1 MFKAGL
7 KDVVAVQT
15 QIASVEGKIGELRY
29 RGKLVDSV
37 IAGRSFEETA
47 YFLWRGQFP
56 SPTQYTEL
64 TAKFEHY
71 RTLPAH
77 ISEVAQALPAE
88 TPLMDGMRTLVS
100 ALYDK
105 KFAALAPAEQAIAL
119 TAALPVMTAVLYR
132 RQKGLDI
139 VAPNR
144 KLIHTA
150 NYLWMLTGEEPTA
163 AQTEALETY
172 LKLTMEHG
180 LNASTFAARVT
191 VSTESDMV
199 AAVTSALGTMKGP
212 LHGGAP
218 SGVIALLDEINSA
231 KDVDRVITH
240 KLDAGEKI
248 MGFGHRIY
256 RTEDPRSILLRQK
269 CLELQGHDAW
279 LDLAVEAER
288 RIIEL
293 LNERKPGRALYTNVE
308 FYAAAI
314 MRSISMPP
322 ELFTPTFSIAR
333 IVGWT
338 AHVMEQQAD
347 NAIFRPQS
355 EYIGNQKN
363 PVSN

>member
-1 MFKAGL
+1 MFQKGL

-15 QIASVEGKIGELRY
+15 AIASVEGDKGELRY
-29 RGKLVDSV
+29 RGVLVERV
-37 IAGRSFEETA
+37 TAGRSFEETA
-47 YFLWRGQFP
+47 YFLWNGQFP
-56 SPTQYTEL
+56 TVQQHEEL
-64 TAKFEHY
+64 KRQFAKY
-71 RTLPAH
+71 RTLPSYLQQIAR
-77 ISEVAQALPAE
+77 ELPADA
-88 TPLMDGMRTLVS
+88 PLMDKMRTLLS
-100 ALYDK
+100 AYYTEEYLN
-105 KFAALAPAEQAIAL
+105 LPPAEQAVAL

-132 RQKGLDI
+132 LQTGQDI
-139 VAPNR
+139 IAPDSS
-144 KLIHTA
+144 LSHTA
-150 NYLWMLTGEEPTA
+150 NYLWMLTGEKPAA

-180 LNASTFAARVT
+180 MNASTFAARVT

-199 AAVTSALGTMKGP
+199 AAVTSALGAMKGP

-218 SGVIALLDEINSA
+218 SGVLALLDDISSA
-231 KDVDRVITH
+231 ETVDAVITR

-279 LDLAVEAER
+279 LDLAVEAEK
-288 RIIEL
+288 RIIHL

-314 MRSISMPP
+314 MRSINMPP
-322 ELFTPTFSIAR
+322 ELFTPTFSVAR

-338 AHVMEQQAD
+338 AHTLEQQSD
-347 NAIFRPQS
+347 NVIFRPQS
-355 EYIGNQKN
+355 EYIAQKN